1 MDLAYTII
9 VGTNADRGGFH
20 VLMSC
25 GFSSSVFSCF
35 IGWISCRVFCSCYLS
50 ISQVYRHQVCMVMS
64 LGPAWNGVVHL
75 HTLGNNHRRPRHVG
89 EFTIS
94 SGIRQYCFMVNKE
107 FLKIS
112 LLGLCNFQVE
122 SSFVVGMAQIL
133 QRFERY
139 LCWLL
144 RRLFFHEP
152 VHLRVTWERFL
163 RTVPPFMFYN
173 RPPVDSVIE
182 MENVYGGDVTW
193 WSITCAYNG
202 LYRPMIQFYPLMT
215 GNTLS
220 IDNSEPL

>member
-1 MDLAYTII
+1 
-9 VGTNADRGGFH
+9 
-20 VLMSC
+20 
-25 GFSSSVFSCF
+25 
-35 IGWISCRVFCSCYLS
+35 
-50 ISQVYRHQVCMVMS
+50 MVMS

-139 LCWLL
+139 LC
-144 RRLFFHEP
+144 
-152 VHLRVTWERFL
+152 
-163 RTVPPFMFYN
+163 
-173 RPPVDSVIE
+173 
-182 MENVYGGDVTW
+182 
-193 WSITCAYNG
+193 
-202 LYRPMIQFYPLMT
+202 
-215 GNTLS
+215 
-220 IDNSEPL
+220 